1 MKNNKNKTETI
12 QESENPVL
20 GIASVRRCICPKCKS
35 SDLILTELWINHS
48 IQWHLNGETL
58 GKGNAEPGDP
68 YKVKAFCNECNHEWR
83 LRGVTQI
90 SDVFPYFA

>member
-1 MKNNKNKTETI
+1 MTI
-12 QESENPVL
+12 ESKKHQESNNPPL
-20 GIASVRRCICPKCKS
+20 LIASVRRCVCPKCKS
-35 SDLILTELWINHS
+35 SDLILTELWKNHS

-68 YKVKAFCNECNHEWR
+68 YRVEAFCNECNHEWR

-90 SDVFPYFA
+90 TDVFPHIA